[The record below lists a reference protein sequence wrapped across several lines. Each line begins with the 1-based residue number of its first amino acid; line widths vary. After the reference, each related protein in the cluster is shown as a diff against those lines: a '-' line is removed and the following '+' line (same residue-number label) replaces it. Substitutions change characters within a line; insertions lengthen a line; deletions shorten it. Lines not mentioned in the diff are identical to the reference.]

1 MLLGKDL
8 LLGLILLGSI
18 ARLSLILLA
27 GLGIGESGALVLYLA
42 LFDLEGGAGVSLD
55 WALGVVGSLVSVQT
69 IASIELVGGVILG
82 LGVSVLGRGVLEL
95 LDEVVDLG
103 DVDLPRVVFIE
114 DFEHGEVLL
123 LV

>member
-82 LGVSVLGRGVLEL
+82 LGVGVLGRGVLEL